1 LEHFLKINIWS
12 ILLNNQIES
21 FINLK
26 KLAFIGL
33 SANPKKFG
41 NLLYKELIK
50 RSYELFPIHIREKVI
65 DGIVCYPSIEVVKDK
80 VEGIIINTNPKNTL
94 QILDELKKNNI
105 TKVWLQ
111 PGAES
116 KEVIVKA
123 NDLNLS
129 LITNKCLLMYAEPVK
144 GIHKLHRFLKKL
156 FGKL

>member
-1 LEHFLKINIWS
+1 M
-12 ILLNNQIES
+12 NNQIES

-26 KLAFIGL
+26 KIAFIGL
-33 SANPKKFG
+33 STNPKKFG
-41 NLLYKELIK
+41 NTLYKELIK
-50 RSYELFPIHIREKVI
+50 RSYELFPIHIREKEI
-65 DGIVCYPSIEVVKDK
+65 NGIVCYPGIEVVRDK

-116 KEVIVKA
+116 EDVIKKA

-129 LITNKCLLMYAEPVK
+129 VISNRCLLMYAEPVK
-144 GIHKLHRFLKKL
+144 GVHKIHRFFQKL

>member
-1 LEHFLKINIWS
+1 M
-12 ILLNNQIES
+12 NNQIES

-26 KLAFIGL
+26 KIAFIGL
-33 SANPKKFG
+33 STNPRKFG
-41 NLLYKELIK
+41 NTLYKELIK
-50 RSYELFPIHIREKVI
+50 RSYELFPIHIREKEI
-65 DGIVCYPSIEVVKDK
+65 NGIVCYPGIEVVRDK

-116 KEVIVKA
+116 EDVIKKA

-129 LITNKCLLMYAEPVK
+129 VISNRCLLMYAEPVK
-144 GIHKLHRFLKKL
+144 GVHKIHRFFQKL